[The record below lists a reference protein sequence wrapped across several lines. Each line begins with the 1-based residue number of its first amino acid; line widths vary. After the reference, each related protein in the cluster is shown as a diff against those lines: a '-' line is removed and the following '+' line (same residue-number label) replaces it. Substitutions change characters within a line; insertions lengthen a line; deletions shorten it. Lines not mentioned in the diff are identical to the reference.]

1 MRQSLKDF
9 KIFKRTIITSIKFKS
24 RKDVF
29 FQALILGIVGSC
41 FGLIV
46 AEGLAK
52 GLDKSSYI
60 TISLLLL
67 VSAFLLWS
75 YYGTYYELTQ
85 KQIKYNCGPIK
96 GKIEIKEIREV
107 IKGKT
112 LWVSLKPATAR
123 KGLIIKYGKFDEIY
137 MSPETNVEFIN
148 SLLKLNDAVKITSQP
163 KPKL

>member
-1 MRQSLKDF
+1 M
-9 KIFKRTIITSIKFKS
+9 TSIKFKS
-24 RKDVF
+24 TKDVL
-29 FQALILGIVGSC
+29 FQALILGIVGGCIS
-41 FGLIV
+41 LIV
-46 AEGLAK
+46 SVGLAT
-52 GLDKSSYI
+52 GLDKSSYV

-67 VSAFLLWS
+67 VCAFLLWS

-112 LWVSLKPATAR
+112 LWVGLKPATAR

-137 MSPETNVEFIN
+137 ISPQTNDEFIN
-148 SLLKLNDAVKITSQP
+148 RLLKLNDAIKITS
-163 KPKL
+163 

>member
-1 MRQSLKDF
+1 M
-9 KIFKRTIITSIKFKS
+9 TSIKFKS
-24 RKDVF
+24 TKDVL
-29 FQALILGIVGSC
+29 FQALILGIVGGCIS
-41 FGLIV
+41 LIV
-46 AEGLAK
+46 SVGLAT
-52 GLDKSSYI
+52 GLDKSSYV

-107 IKGKT
+107 VKGKT
-112 LWVSLKPATAR
+112 LWVGLKPATAR

-137 MSPETNVEFIN
+137 ISPQTNDEFIN
-148 SLLKLNDAVKITSQP
+148 RLLELNDAIKITS
-163 KPKL
+163 

>member
-1 MRQSLKDF
+1 M
-9 KIFKRTIITSIKFKS
+9 TSIKFKS
-24 RKDVF
+24 TKDVL
-29 FQALILGIVGSC
+29 FQALVLGIVGGCIS
-41 FGLIV
+41 LIV
-46 AEGLAK
+46 SVGLAT
-52 GLDKSSYI
+52 GLDKSSYV

-75 YYGTYYELTQ
+75 YYGTYYELAQ

-112 LWVSLKPATAR
+112 LWVGLKPATAR

-137 MSPETNVEFIN
+137 ISPQTNDEFIN
-148 SLLKLNDAVKITSQP
+148 RLLELNDAIKITS
-163 KPKL
+163 

>member
-1 MRQSLKDF
+1 M
-9 KIFKRTIITSIKFKS
+9 TSIKFKS
-24 RKDVF
+24 TKDVL
-29 FQALILGIVGSC
+29 FQALILGIVGGCIS
-41 FGLIV
+41 LIV
-46 AEGLAK
+46 SVGLAT
-52 GLDKSSYI
+52 GLDKSSYV

-67 VSAFLLWS
+67 ICAFLLWS

-112 LWVSLKPATAR
+112 LWVGLKPATAR

-137 MSPETNVEFIN
+137 ISPQTNDEFIN
-148 SLLKLNDAVKITSQP
+148 RLLELNDAIKITS
-163 KPKL
+163 

>member
-1 MRQSLKDF
+1 M
-9 KIFKRTIITSIKFKS
+9 TPIKFKS
-24 RKDVF
+24 TKDVL
-29 FQALILGIVGSC
+29 FQALILGIVGGCIS
-41 FGLIV
+41 LIV
-46 AEGLAK
+46 SVGLAT
-52 GLDKSSYI
+52 GLDKSSYV

-67 VSAFLLWS
+67 VCAFLLWS

-112 LWVSLKPATAR
+112 LWVGLKPATAR

-137 MSPETNVEFIN
+137 ISPQTNDEFIN
-148 SLLKLNDAVKITSQP
+148 RLLELNDAIKITS
-163 KPKL
+163 

>member
-1 MRQSLKDF
+1 M
-9 KIFKRTIITSIKFKS
+9 TSIKFKS
-24 RKDVF
+24 TKDVL
-29 FQALILGIVGSC
+29 FQALILGIVGGCIS
-41 FGLIV
+41 LIV
-46 AEGLAK
+46 SVGLAT
-52 GLDKSSYI
+52 GLDKSSYV

-75 YYGTYYELTQ
+75 YYGTYYELAQ

-112 LWVSLKPATAR
+112 LWVGLKPATAR

-137 MSPETNVEFIN
+137 MSPQTNDEFIN
-148 SLLKLNDAVKITSQP
+148 RLLELNDAIKITS
-163 KPKL
+163 

>member
-1 MRQSLKDF
+1 M
-9 KIFKRTIITSIKFKS
+9 TSIKFKS
-24 RKDVF
+24 TKDVL
-29 FQALILGIVGSC
+29 FQALILGIVGGCIS
-41 FGLIV
+41 LIV
-46 AEGLAK
+46 SVGLAT
-52 GLDKSSYI
+52 GLDKSSYV

-67 VSAFLLWS
+67 VCAFLLWS

-112 LWVSLKPATAR
+112 LWVGLKPATAR

-137 MSPETNVEFIN
+137 ISPQTNDEFIN
-148 SLLKLNDAVKITSQP
+148 QLLELNDAIKITS
-163 KPKL
+163 